1 MMKDKECMFL
11 DCPSGVFFS
20 SDGYILVSYFMHHDN
35 SKHLYACLQ
44 DCTSSECRSRSP
56 TLGMEV
62 TIQSVELVV
71 QSSDIASA

>member
-11 DCPSGVFFS
+11 DCPNGVFFF

-44 DCTSSECRSRSP
+44 DRTSSKCCSN
-56 TLGMEV
+56 V
-62 TIQSVELVV
+62 TNTRYGSNNSKCGTRGTI
-71 QSSDIASA
+71 I